1 MKVEILS
8 PAGSFEHLKAAVYG
22 GADGVY
28 LGTKEFSARQSA
40 LNFTLAELE
49 EAVFFCH
56 GRGVRVYVAVNTL
69 VKPSELEGIASLASE
84 LGRINVDGVIV
95 QDLAVAKIFKEV
107 CPSLPLHGSTQ
118 MAIHNLSGALT
129 LKNMG
134 FSRVVLA
141 RELTF
146 SEIKEI
152 TEKCGIETEVFV
164 HGAHCMSA
172 SGICYMSSFIGG
184 RSGNRG
190 RCAQPCRLDFK
201 AGKNGFCLSLKDMC
215 YVNYVEALK
224 EAGVSSLK
232 IEGRMKRPEYAYIAS
247 KTYKKAISGE
257 DFSEELKILKGVYSR
272 SGFTDGYISGKRDGE
287 MFGYRKK
294 EDVEASSNA
303 IKGIG
308 KMEET
313 FKIPVEAD
321 VRIKKDQQIKLT
333 FSANGSS
340 FSVLS
345 HETVNEKTYLPS
357 DERIESA
364 LKKTGGTP
372 FSLENVSI
380 NSDFETDNTESAFP
394 ISSLNKMRR
403 EGLDGLFSV
412 LAEREER
419 KINEYKLPSFETRKT
434 KKIRPE
440 IRIRVESPSQIGDFS
455 GKVIIPYKKALELP
469 SAFDK
474 ELVILEIPFLVYPHD
489 EDKMKKDLEFL
500 LEKGFTKVICENI
513 AFVSLLKKMGFSIFG
528 GGYMNIVNP
537 LSLSEYEKLGVSDF
551 TLSPEINLADLSDFE
566 TKSNIGIVSYGYLP
580 VMQFRNCPMKASVGC
595 EKCAENGYITD
606 RLKKEFH
613 LLCHN
618 KKYVSLLNT
627 VPVSLSGKD
636 VYVDFQTLYFTKETS
651 SHVKDIINQFIK
663 GKEPDYPHTKGLY
676 FRKVL

>member
-1 MKVEILS
+1 MNVEILS
-8 PAGSFEHLKAAVYG
+8 PAGSFEHLRAAVYG

-49 EAVFFCH
+49 EAVIFCH

-69 VKPSELEGIASLASE
+69 VKTSELEGIASLARE
-84 LGRINVDGVIV
+84 FGRINVDGVIV

-118 MAIHNLSGALT
+118 MAIHNLSGALA

-201 AGKNGFCLSLKDMC
+201 AGKNSFCLSLKDMC
-215 YVNYVEALK
+215 YVNYVDALK

-247 KTYKKAISGE
+247 KTYKKALLGE
-257 DFSEELKILKGVYSR
+257 NFTDELRMLKGIFSR
-272 SGFTDGYISGKRDGE
+272 SGFTDGYISGKRDGN

-294 EDVEASSNA
+294 EDVEAASRA
-303 IKGIG
+303 IKEIG
-308 KMEET
+308 KIEES
-313 FKIPVEAD
+313 FKIPVTANVE
-321 VRIKKDQQIKLT
+321 IKKNEKIKLT
-333 FSANGSS
+333 FSSKGKIV
-340 FSVLS
+340 SVYS
-345 HETVNEKTYLPS
+345 DAIVNEKTYLPS
-357 DERIESA
+357 NDRIESA

-372 FSLENVSI
+372 FFVESVCI
-380 NSDFETDNTESAFP
+380 NSDFESFDSESAFP
-394 ISSLNKMRR
+394 VSSLNKMRR
-403 EGLDGLFSV
+403 EGLDSLFLA
-412 LAEREER
+412 LAERKKRE
-419 KINEYKLPSFETRKT
+419 INEYSVPSFEKRKT

-440 IRIRVESPSQIGDFS
+440 IRIRVEKASQIGDFF
-455 GKVIIPYKKALELP
+455 GKVIIPYSEASDIPP
-469 SAFDK
+469 SVDK
-474 ELVILEIPFLVYPHD
+474 ESVILEIPFLVYPMD
-489 EDKMKKDLEFL
+489 EEKMKAEL
-500 LEKGFTKVICENI
+500 LALKGKGFTKVICENI
-513 AFVSLLKKMGFSIFG
+513 SFVSALKEMGFSVFG

-537 LSLSEYEKLGVSDF
+537 MSLLEYEKMGVSDI
-551 TLSPEINLADLSDFE
+551 TLSPEINLGDLSSFQSR
-566 TKSNIGIVSYGYLP
+566 SNIGIISYGYLP
-580 VMQFRNCPMKASVGC
+580 VMQFRNCPLKASVGC
-595 EKCAENGYITD
+595 DKCGGNGYITD

-627 VPVSLSGKD
+627 VPVSLSGREIF
-636 VYVDFQTLYFTKETS
+636 VDFQTLYFTNETPNQ
-651 SHVKDIINQFIK
+651 VKNIINQFIK